1 MVYPEVSTMDQGA
14 ERQFC
19 ELYRKYYFYIYK
31 RAFYFFYNQEL
42 SHDIAQEVFYKVV
55 VALEKGNR
63 EVLKIA
69 YLTRLATNLCID
81 HLRKEGTRPPVTS
94 DPAVLDKAGAVN
106 GQSQANGILQIHEVL
121 QSLPGSLREIAV
133 YRLLDGHGL
142 NEIAEIT
149 GMPKRTLQRRLDQIK
164 KRLAASRS
172 D

>member
-1 MVYPEVSTMDQGA
+1 MLYPEISTMDKGA

-31 RAFYFFYNQEL
+31 RAFYFFYNREI

-81 HLRKEGTRPPVTS
+81 RLRKEGARPPVSS
-94 DPAVLDKAGAVN
+94 DPAALDRASAVD
-106 GQSQANGILQIHEVL
+106 GQSHAHGIMRIREVL
-121 QSLPGSLREIAV
+121 RTLPRSLREIAA

-142 NEIAEIT
+142 GEIAEIT
-149 GMPKRTLQRRLDQIK
+149 GIPKRTLQRRLDKIK
-164 KRLAASRS
+164 KHLSRLS

>member
-1 MVYPEVSTMDQGA
+1 MDQGA
-14 ERQFC
+14 EKQFC

-31 RAFYFFYNQEL
+31 RAFYFFYNREI

-55 VALEKGNR
+55 VALEKGNQ

-81 HLRKEGTRPPVTS
+81 HLRKEGTRPPVSS
-94 DPAVLDKAGAVN
+94 DPVVLDKAGAVN
-106 GQSQANGILQIHEVL
+106 GQSQVNGIMQIREVL
-121 QSLPGSLREIAV
+121 QRLPRSLREIAV

-142 NEIAEIT
+142 GEIAEIT
-149 GMPKRTLQRRLDQIK
+149 GMPKRTLQRRLNQIK
-164 KRLAASRS
+164 KRLASLS